1 MVRAR
6 RRCRGRRTVYPGVS
20 EGGTFSRNTRGGFPV
35 PPLLVVQG
43 AGRGGG
49 CGVLLPRCCRNWSAV
64 NTNPPPPTAGAGRG
78 GLLCAPR
85 HVKIHGGCQQD
96 NGLETI
102 SGASGC
108 RRQT

>member
-64 NTNPPPPTAGAGRG
+64 NTNPPPTAGAGRG
-78 GLLCAPR
+78 GSSLRTTPYEDPR
-85 HVKIHGGCQQD
+85 W
-96 NGLETI
+96 
-102 SGASGC
+102 S
-108 RRQT
+108 